1 MKANILL
8 IEDDLRILE
17 LLESSLIDEGYNV
30 VTATNGMDGFEI
42 YSKNSF
48 DLIITDLLMPNLDG
62 KGLIKLIRNKDD
74 LIPIIILTALDDE
87 IDQIEGLD
95 IGADD
100 YITKPFSIGVMLKR
114 VEKILSRFNNKPNK
128 LVIGDITIIEDA
140 LEIYYQDRKV
150 DLTVKEFQILLYLI
164 QNKNR
169 VVSREQIIEHVWGYQ
184 FYGETSN
191 ITTHIKNIR
200 NKIDFDN
207 IKAVKGIG
215 YKYVE

>member
-17 LLESSLIDEGYNV
+17 LLESTLIDEGYGV
-30 VTATNGMDGFEI
+30 TTATNGMDGFEL
-42 YSKNSF
+42 YNKDKF
-48 DLIITDLLMPNLDG
+48 DLIMTDLLMPNLDG
-62 KGLIKLIRNKDD
+62 KGLIKLVRNKDQK
-74 LIPIIILTALDDE
+74 IPIIILTALDDE
-87 IDQIEGLD
+87 VDQIEGLD

-100 YITKPFSIGVMLKR
+100 YITKPFSIGVVLKR
-114 VEKILSRFNNKPNK
+114 LEKILSRVSDKPRE
-128 LVIGDITIIEDA
+128 VVVGDIMIIEDA
-140 LEIYYQDRKV
+140 LEIYYKEEKI

-164 QNKNR
+164 ENKNR

-184 FYGETSN
+184 FHGETSN

-207 IKAVKGIG
+207 IKAIKGIG